1 MKIVFVITELEP
13 GGAERNLV
21 KLALGFK
28 RQGHHVEVISI
39 AGRPTRTVLIDKLD
53 QAVIPVHYLQIK
65 RLWLGLIA
73 IIRLRNLLKSLRPDI
88 VQSFLYHANLLT
100 SLSNREKRTRHFTGF
115 RVRDPRRL
123 RYRILQRFSGGWAGG
138 ISVSDDVERHVRP
151 LVGLHASNSY
161 VIPNGVDMSTIK
173 AAKNDV
179 WPEDISKTGES
190 LVFIGRLDRQKGVDI
205 LLDAATDLLLC
216 NKERQLLLIG
226 EGPLRSSLEVKI
238 SNSSVA
244 SQIHLLG
251 YRSDA
256 LTLLSKAKAFL
267 FPSRWEGMPNV
278 VMEAMALGLPL
289 ITTPVDGV
297 TELLGDD
304 SHQIAIQSDW
314 PIAAKRLLE
323 LTEEELAR
331 IGARNRE
338 IIQASFTSQV
348 TTESYLEIYRNALQ

>member
-28 RQGHHVEVISI
+28 QQGHHVEVISI
-39 AGRPTRTVLIDKLD
+39 AGRPSRTALIDKLD
-53 QAVIPVHYLQIK
+53 QAVIPVHYLRIK

-73 IIRLRNLLKSLRPDI
+73 IMRLRHVLKRLRPDI

-100 SLSNREKRTRHFTGF
+100 SLSIREKSIQHFTGF

-138 ISVSDDVERHVRP
+138 ISVSGDVESHVRP
-151 LVGLHASNSY
+151 LVGLDTSKSY
-161 VIPNGVDMSTIK
+161 VIPNGVDMNTIK
-173 AAKNDV
+173 AAEDDV
-179 WPEDISKTGES
+179 WPGDVSKTDES

-205 LLDAATDLLLC
+205 LLDAATDLLLG
-216 NKERQLLLIG
+216 NQERQLFLIG
-226 EGPLRSSLEVKI
+226 DGPLRSRLEAEI
-238 SNSSVA
+238 SNSAVA
-244 SQIHLLG
+244 NQIHLLG

-304 SHQIAIQSDW
+304 REQIAVQSDW
-314 PIAAKRLLE
+314 PIAAKRLLG
-323 LTEEELAR
+323 LTEEELVQ

-338 IIQASFTSQV
+338 RIQASFTSQA

>member
-21 KLALGFK
+21 KLALAFK
-28 RQGHHVEVISI
+28 HQGHDVEVISI

-65 RLWLGLIA
+65 RLWRGLTA
-73 IIRLRNLLKSLRPDI
+73 ISRLRKLLKRLQPDI

-100 SLSNREKRTRHFTGF
+100 SLSIRENRTRHFTGF

-123 RYRILQRFSGGWAGG
+123 RYRILQRFSGRWAGG
-138 ISVSDDVERHVRP
+138 ISVSADVERHVRP
-151 LVGLHASNSY
+151 LVGLDSANSY
-161 VIPNGVDMSTIK
+161 VIPNGVDMNTIK
-173 AAKNDV
+173 SAANDV
-179 WPEDISKTGES
+179 WPGDVNKTREL

-205 LLDAATDLLLC
+205 LLDAATELLLG

-226 EGPLRSSLEVKI
+226 DGPLRSRLEAKL
-238 SNSSVA
+238 SNSPVA
-244 SQIHLLG
+244 SQIQLLG

-256 LTLLSKAKAFL
+256 LTLLSKAKALL

-289 ITTPVDGV
+289 ITTPVDGI
-297 TELLGDD
+297 TELLGNDNE
-304 SHQIAIQSDW
+304 QIAIQSDW

-323 LTEEELAR
+323 LTEEELVR
-331 IGARNRE
+331 IGVRNRE
-338 IIQASFTSQV
+338 RIQASFTSQV